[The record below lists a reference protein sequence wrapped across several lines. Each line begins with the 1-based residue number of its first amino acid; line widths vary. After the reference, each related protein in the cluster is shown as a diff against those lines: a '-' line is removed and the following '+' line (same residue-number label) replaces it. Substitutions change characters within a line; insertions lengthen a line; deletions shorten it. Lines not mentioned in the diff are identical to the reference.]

1 MAESKETQAE
11 KRSLKE
17 DDAVLGR
24 PKKARGDNNGVDLAD
39 VTEDEVEEFFAI
51 LKRIHV
57 AVSYFKK
64 VDGNGDGEG
73 GSRLR
78 AILEEEEIK
87 EEANGV
93 KRGKVEKREEG
104 LELNLGLDLNADP
117 APECDPV

>member
-11 KRSLKE
+11 KRTLKE
-17 DDAVLGR
+17 DNAVLGR
-24 PKKARGDNNGVDLAD
+24 PKKARSDNNGVDLAD

-73 GSRLR
+73 GPRLR

-93 KRGKVEKREEG
+93 KRGKVREEG
-104 LELNLGLDLNADP
+104 RGFGAEFGSGFKRGS
-117 APECDPV
+117 CSRM